1 MGRGVVPAPAIKGDS
16 ADGTPQVT
24 VLENGLRV
32 LCAPMASARSA
43 SVSVYVGAGS
53 QYERDELAG
62 VSHMVEHCVFKGSE
76 LHPTAADISTAI
88 EGVGG
93 YINAGTDR
101 ELTVYYAKVPGPDWE
116 TAVDVIV
123 DMVSRP
129 RFKREELEKE
139 RSVILE
145 ELAQVEDSPYQLV
158 AELLSEVLWRGTPL
172 GRDIAG
178 TPETV
183 QAIPYDDAVSYWHS
197 QYSPGN
203 ALVSVAGEIDAD
215 AVLARVSE
223 LTANWS
229 PADAVERRA
238 APLSVDGDRVS
249 VRIKETEQ
257 AQLSIGLP
265 TLTSRHAD
273 RHALGLLTAMLGDG
287 MSSRLFLRVREEL
300 GLVYDVHASLALL
313 RDSGVL
319 HVSMGVDP
327 ENVEQALQAT
337 LGELSRMRDGVSQEE
352 LQRSR
357 RLAAGRMLMG
367 MEDTRAVSAWNGS
380 QALLHDEIWSVDE
393 VNERYQAV
401 TAEDIERLANE
412 YLREDELRLAVV
424 GPSGEAER
432 FQELLRF

>member
-1 MGRGVVPAPAIKGDS
+1 MPPRTDGVPEISILD
-16 ADGTPQVT
+16 
-24 VLENGLRV
+24 NGLRV

-43 SVSVYVGAGS
+43 SVSLYVGAGS

-76 LHPTAADISTAI
+76 LHPSPADISTAI

-101 ELTVYYAKVPGPDWE
+101 ELTVYYAKVPGPDWK

-129 RFKREELEKE
+129 KFQREELEKE

-158 AELLSEVLWRGTPL
+158 AELLSEVMWRGTPL

-178 TPETV
+178 TPESV
-183 QAIPYDDAVSYWHS
+183 RSIPYEETVHYWRS

-203 ALVSVAGEIDAD
+203 ALVSVAGEVDPD
-215 AVLARVSE
+215 AVR
-223 LTANWS
+223 
-229 PADAVERRA
+229 
-238 APLSVDGDRVS
+238 DRVS
-249 VRIKETEQ
+249 WLTAPWSSTDADSRRDAPISDDGARVAVRIKETEQ
-257 AQLSIGLP
+257 AQISLGMP
-265 TLTSRHAD
+265 AVTSTHPD

-287 MSSRLFLRVREEL
+287 MSSRLFLKVREEL
-300 GLVYDVHASLALL
+300 GLVYDIHASLSLL
-313 RDSGVL
+313 RDTGVL
-319 HVSMGVDP
+319 QVSMGVDP
-327 ENVEQALQAT
+327 GNVEEALRAT
-337 LGELSRMRDGVSQEE
+337 LGELSRMREGVPEDE
-352 LQRSR
+352 LERAR

-380 QALLHDEIWSVDE
+380 QALLHGEVKSVEE
-393 VNERYQAV
+393 VNECYQAV
-401 TAEDIERLANE
+401 ATEDIERLANE
-412 YLREDELRLAVV
+412 YLCEDQLRLAVV

-432 FQELLRF
+432 FQEMLRF

>member
-1 MGRGVVPAPAIKGDS
+1 
-16 ADGTPQVT
+16 
-24 VLENGLRV
+24 
-32 LCAPMASARSA
+32 MASARSA
-43 SVSVYVGAGS
+43 SVSLYVAAGS

-62 VSHMVEHCVFKGSE
+62 ISHLVEHCVFKGSE
-76 LHPTAADISTAI
+76 LHPTAADISMAV

-116 TAVDVIV
+116 TAVDVVV

-129 RFKREELEKE
+129 KLLQEELEKE

-158 AELLSEVLWRGTPL
+158 AELLSEVLWRDTPL

-178 TPETV
+178 TPESVKT
-183 QAIPYDDAVSYWHS
+183 IPYDDTVAYWRS

-203 ALVSVAGEIDAD
+203 ALVSVAGEIDPD

-223 LTANWS
+223 LTASWLPS
-229 PADAVERRA
+229 EAAERRA
-238 APLSVDGDRVS
+238 APLCGNGERVAL
-249 VRIKETEQ
+249 RIKDTEQ
-257 AQLSIGLP
+257 AQISMALP
-265 TLTSRHAD
+265 AITSRHPD

-287 MSSRLFLRVREEL
+287 MSSRLFLKIREEL
-300 GLVYDVHASLALL
+300 GLVYDIQASLALL
-313 RDSGVL
+313 RDSGVMQ
-319 HVSMGVDP
+319 VSMGVDP
-327 ENVEQALQAT
+327 ENVEQALAAT
-337 LGELSRMRDGVSQEE
+337 MGELSRLRDGVSEEE
-352 LQRSR
+352 LQRAR

-380 QALLHDEIWSVDE
+380 QALLHEEVHSVDE

-401 TAEDIERLANE
+401 TAEDVERLANE

-424 GPSGEAER
+424 GPSGETER
-432 FQELLRF
+432 LQELLRFP

>member
-1 MGRGVVPAPAIKGDS
+1 MAAGS
-16 ADGTPQVT
+16 DGTPYTT
-24 VLENGLRV
+24 VLDNGLRV

-43 SVSVYVGAGS
+43 SVSLYVGAGS
-53 QYERDELAG
+53 QYEREELAG

-76 LHPTAADISTAI
+76 LHPSAADISMAV

-116 TAVDVIV
+116 TAVDVVV

-129 RFKREELEKE
+129 KFKREELEKE

-178 TPETV
+178 TPESV
-183 QAIPYDDAVSYWHS
+183 KSIPYEDAVTYWGA

-203 ALVSVAGEIDAD
+203 VLVSVAGEIDPD
-215 AVLARVSE
+215 AVLARVTE

-229 PADAVERRA
+229 PADAGDRLS
-238 APLSVDGDRVS
+238 APLCDGGERVA
-249 VRIKETEQ
+249 VRIKDTEQ
-257 AQLSIGLP
+257 AQISLALP
-265 TLTSRHAD
+265 AMTSRHPD

-287 MSSRLFLRVREEL
+287 MSSRLFLKVREEL
-300 GLVYDVHASLALL
+300 GLVYDIQASLALM
-313 RDSGVL
+313 RDSGVMQ
-319 HVSMGVDP
+319 VSMGVDP
-327 ENVEQALQAT
+327 ENVEQALAAT
-337 LGELSRMRDGVSQEE
+337 LDELSRLRSGVSEEE

-380 QALLHDEIWSVDE
+380 QALLHDEVHSVDV

-401 TAEDIERLANE
+401 TADDIERIANE
-412 YLREDELRLAVV
+412 YLLEDELRLAVV

-432 FQELLRF
+432 FRELLRF

>member
-1 MGRGVVPAPAIKGDS
+1 MAPPADAAPLS
-16 ADGTPQVT
+16 S
-24 VLENGLRV
+24 VLDNGLRV

-43 SVSVYVGAGS
+43 SVSMYVGAGS

-62 VSHMVEHCVFKGSE
+62 VSHLVEHCVFKGSE

-93 YINAGTDR
+93 YINAATDR
-101 ELTVYYAKVPGPDWE
+101 ELTAYYAKVPGADWK
-116 TAVDVIV
+116 TALDVIV

-129 RFKREELEKE
+129 RFQREELEKE

-158 AELLSEVLWRGTPL
+158 GELLAEVLWRGTPL

-178 TPETV
+178 TPDSV
-183 QAIPYDDAVSYWHS
+183 QAIPYDDTVSYWRT

-203 ALVSVAGEIDAD
+203 ALLSVAGEIDPD

-223 LTANWS
+223 LTASWQS
-229 PADAVERRA
+229 VEAGERLS
-238 APLSVDGDRVS
+238 APLSVDGERVA

-257 AQLSIGLP
+257 VQLSIALP
-265 TLTSRHAD
+265 ALTARHPD
-273 RHALGLLTAMLGDG
+273 RHALGLMTAMLGDG
-287 MSSRLFLRVREEL
+287 MSSRLFLKVREEL
-300 GLVYDVHASLALL
+300 GLVYDIHGSLALL

-319 HVSMGVDP
+319 QVSMGVDQ
-327 ENVEQALQAT
+327 ENVERALKAT
-337 LGELSRMRDGVSQEE
+337 LGELARLRDGVPEEE
-352 LQRSR
+352 LQRAR

-367 MEDTRAVSAWNGS
+367 MEDTRAVSAWNGA
-380 QALLHDEIWSVDE
+380 QMILHGDVSTVDE

-401 TAEDIERLANE
+401 TTEDIARLAHE

-432 FQELLRF
+432 FRELLRF

>member
-1 MGRGVVPAPAIKGDS
+1 MPPRTDGVPEISILD
-16 ADGTPQVT
+16 
-24 VLENGLRV
+24 NGLRV

-43 SVSVYVGAGS
+43 SVSLYVGAGS

-76 LHPTAADISTAI
+76 LHPSPADISTAI

-101 ELTVYYAKVPGPDWE
+101 ELTVYYAKVPGPDWK

-129 RFKREELEKE
+129 KFQREELEKE

-158 AELLSEVLWRGTPL
+158 AELLSEVMWRGTPL

-178 TPETV
+178 TPESV
-183 QAIPYDDAVSYWHS
+183 RSIPYEETVHYWRS

-203 ALVSVAGEIDAD
+203 ALVSVAGEVDPD
-215 AVLARVSE
+215 
-223 LTANWS
+223 
-229 PADAVERRA
+229 
-238 APLSVDGDRVS
+238 SVRDRVS
-249 VRIKETEQ
+249 WLTAPWSSTDADSRRDAPISDDGARVAVRIKETEQ
-257 AQLSIGLP
+257 AQISLGMP
-265 TLTSRHAD
+265 AVTSTHPD

-287 MSSRLFLRVREEL
+287 MSSRLFLKVREEL
-300 GLVYDVHASLALL
+300 GLVYDIHASLSLL
-313 RDSGVL
+313 RDTGVL
-319 HVSMGVDP
+319 QVSMGVDP
-327 ENVEQALQAT
+327 GNVEEALRAT
-337 LGELSRMRDGVSQEE
+337 LGELSRMREGVPEDE
-352 LQRSR
+352 LERAR

-380 QALLHDEIWSVDE
+380 QALLHGEVKSVEE
-393 VNERYQAV
+393 VNECYQAV
-401 TAEDIERLANE
+401 ATEDIERLANE
-412 YLREDELRLAVV
+412 YLCEDQLRLAVV

-432 FQELLRF
+432 FQEMLRF

>member
-1 MGRGVVPAPAIKGDS
+1 MAPAS
-16 ADGTPQVT
+16 DGTPQT
-24 VLENGLRV
+24 TILDNGLRV

-43 SVSVYVGAGS
+43 SVSLYVGAGS

-62 VSHMVEHCVFKGSE
+62 VSHFVEHCVFKGSE
-76 LHPTAADISTAI
+76 LHPSAADISTAI

-101 ELTVYYAKVPGPDWE
+101 ELTVYYAKVPGPDWA

-178 TPETV
+178 TPESV
-183 QAIPYDDAVSYWHS
+183 NAIPYEDTVSYWRS

-203 ALVSVAGEIDAD
+203 ALVSVAGEIDPD

-223 LTANWS
+223 LTASWS
-229 PADAVERRA
+229 PADADDRRA
-238 APLSVDGDRVS
+238 APLCVEGERVA

-257 AQLSIGLP
+257 AQISLGLP
-265 TLTSRHAD
+265 ALTSRHPD

-287 MSSRLFLRVREEL
+287 MSSRLFLKVREEL
-300 GLVYDVHASLALL
+300 GLVYDIHASLALL
-313 RDSGVL
+313 RDSGAL
-319 HVSMGVDP
+319 QVSMGVDP
-327 ENVEQALQAT
+327 ENVERALAAT
-337 LGELSRMRDGVSQEE
+337 LGELARLRDGVSEEE
-352 LQRSR
+352 LQRAR

-380 QALLHDEIWSVDE
+380 QLLLHEEVRSVDE

-401 TAEDIERLANE
+401 TTEDIERLANQ

-432 FQELLRF
+432 LQESLRF

>member
-1 MGRGVVPAPAIKGDS
+1 MAPADNG
-16 ADGTPQVT
+16 DGTPQIT
-24 VLENGLRV
+24 VLDNGLRV

-43 SVSVYVGAGS
+43 SVSLYVGAGS

-76 LHPTAADISTAI
+76 LHPSAADISTAI

-101 ELTVYYAKVPGPDWE
+101 ELTVYYAKVPGPDWA

-129 RFKREELEKE
+129 RFEREELEKE

-158 AELLSEVLWRGTPL
+158 AELLSEVMWRGTPL

-178 TPETV
+178 TPESV
-183 QAIPYDDAVSYWHS
+183 QSIPYEEAVSYWRS

-203 ALVSVAGEIDAD
+203 ALVSVAGEIDSD
-215 AVLARVSE
+215 AVLARISE

-229 PADAVERRA
+229 PAEADEPRD
-238 APLSVDGDRVS
+238 APLCGDGDRVS
-249 VRIKETEQ
+249 VRIKDTEQ
-257 AQLSIGLP
+257 AQISIGLP
-265 TLTSRHAD
+265 ALPSRHPD

-287 MSSRLFLRVREEL
+287 MSSRLFLKVREQL
-300 GLVYDVHASLALL
+300 GLAYDVHASLALL

-319 HVSMGVDP
+319 QVSMGVDP
-327 ENVEQALQAT
+327 ENVEEALRAT
-337 LGELSRMRDGVSQEE
+337 LGELSRMRGGVPEEE
-352 LQRSR
+352 LRRAR

-367 MEDTRAVSAWNGS
+367 MEDSRAVSAWNGG
-380 QALLHDEIWSVDE
+380 QALLHDEVKSVEE

-401 TAEDIERLANE
+401 TGEDIERLANE
-412 YLREDELRLAVV
+412 YLREDALRLAVV

-432 FQELLRF
+432 LQELLRF

>member
-1 MGRGVVPAPAIKGDS
+1 LD
-16 ADGTPQVT
+16 
-24 VLENGLRV
+24 NGLRV
-32 LCAPMASARSA
+32 LCAPMSSARSA
-43 SVSVYVGAGS
+43 SVSLYVGAGS

-62 VSHMVEHCVFKGSE
+62 VSHLVEHCVFKGSE
-76 LHPTAADISTAI
+76 LHPTAADISMAV

-101 ELTVYYAKVPGPDWE
+101 ELTVYYAKVPGPAWG

-129 RFKREELEKE
+129 KFKRGELEKE

-158 AELLSEVLWRGTPL
+158 GELMSEVLWRGTPL

-178 TPETV
+178 TPESV
-183 QAIPYDDAVSYWHS
+183 KAIPYDDTVAYWRT

-203 ALVSVAGEIDAD
+203 ALISVAGEIDPD
-215 AVLARVSE
+215 AVLSRVSE
-223 LTANWS
+223 LTSSWA
-229 PADAVERRA
+229 PAEAEDRQA
-238 APLSVDGDRVS
+238 APLSNDGARVA
-249 VRIKETEQ
+249 VRIKDTEQ
-257 AQLSIGLP
+257 AQISIGLP
-265 TLTSRHAD
+265 AMTSKHPD

-287 MSSRLFLRVREEL
+287 MSSRLFLKVREEL
-300 GLVYDVHASLALL
+300 GLVYDIHSSLALL
-313 RDSGVL
+313 RDSGAL

-327 ENVEQALQAT
+327 DNVEQALQAT
-337 LGELSRMRDGVSQEE
+337 LGELSRLRDGVSQEE

-380 QALLHDEIWSVDE
+380 QALLHDEVRSVDE
-393 VNERYQAV
+393 VNECYQAV

-412 YLREDELRLAVV
+412 YLRDDELRLAVV
-424 GPSGEAER
+424 GPSGDAER

>member
-1 MGRGVVPAPAIKGDS
+1 MAPAGNLS
-16 ADGTPQVT
+16 TDGAPQTT
-24 VLENGLRV
+24 VLDNGLRV

-43 SVSVYVGAGS
+43 SVSLYVGAGS
-53 QYERDELAG
+53 QYEPDELAG
-62 VSHMVEHCVFKGSE
+62 VSHLVEHCVFKGSE
-76 LHPTAADISTAI
+76 LHPSAADISMAV

-101 ELTVYYAKVPGPDWE
+101 ELTVYYAKVPGPDWQ

-129 RFKREELEKE
+129 KLKREELEKE

-178 TPETV
+178 TPESV
-183 QAIPYDDAVSYWHS
+183 KSIPYEDTVTYWRS

-203 ALVSVAGEIDAD
+203 ALVSVAGEIDPE

-223 LTANWS
+223 LTRDWS
-229 PADAVERRA
+229 PADADERRA
-238 APLSVDGDRVS
+238 APLCRDGERVAI
-249 VRIKETEQ
+249 RIKDTEQ
-257 AQLSIGLP
+257 AQISIGLP
-265 TLTSRHAD
+265 AMSSTHPD

-287 MSSRLFLRVREEL
+287 MSSRLFLKIREEL
-300 GLVYDVHASLALL
+300 GLVYDIQASLALL
-313 RDSGVL
+313 RDSGVMQ
-319 HVSMGVDP
+319 VSMGVDP
-327 ENVEQALQAT
+327 ENVEQALAAT
-337 LGELSRMRDGVSQEE
+337 MGELSRLRDGVSEEE
-352 LQRSR
+352 LERSR

-367 MEDTRAVSAWNGS
+367 MEDTRAVSAWNGG
-380 QALLHDEIWSVDE
+380 QALLHDEVHSVDE

-401 TAEDIERLANE
+401 TAEDIERLANQ
-412 YLREDELRLAVV
+412 YLLEDELRLAVV
-424 GPSGEAER
+424 GPSGEVER
-432 FQELLRF
+432 LRELLRF

>member
-1 MGRGVVPAPAIKGDS
+1 MAPA
-16 ADGTPQVT
+16 ADGAPQT
-24 VLENGLRV
+24 TMLDNGLRV

-53 QYERDELAG
+53 QYEPDELAG
-62 VSHMVEHCVFKGSE
+62 VSHLVEHCVFKGSE
-76 LHPTAADISTAI
+76 LHPSAADISTAV

-129 RFKREELEKE
+129 KLQRDELEKE
-139 RSVILE
+139 RLVILE

-158 AELLSEVLWRGTPL
+158 AELLSEILWRGTPL

-178 TPETV
+178 TPESV
-183 QAIPYDDAVSYWHS
+183 KSIPYEDTVTYWNS

-203 ALVSVAGEIDAD
+203 ALVSVAGEIDPD
-215 AVLARVSE
+215 AVLSRVSE
-223 LTANWS
+223 LTAGWS
-229 PADAVERRA
+229 PSEADDRRP
-238 APLSVDGDRVS
+238 APLSDDGERVAI
-249 VRIKETEQ
+249 RIKDTEQ
-257 AQLSIGLP
+257 AQISIGLP
-265 TLTSRHAD
+265 AMSSTHPD

-287 MSSRLFLRVREEL
+287 MSSRLFLKIREEL
-300 GLVYDVHASLALL
+300 GLVYDIQASLALL
-313 RDSGVL
+313 RDSGVMQ
-319 HVSMGVDP
+319 VSMGVDP
-327 ENVEQALQAT
+327 ENVEQALAAT
-337 LGELSRMRDGVSQEE
+337 MGELSRLRDGVSEEE

-380 QALLHDEIWSVDE
+380 QALLHDEVHSVDE
-393 VNERYQAV
+393 VNARYQAV
-401 TAEDIERLANE
+401 TAEDVERLANQ

-432 FQELLRF
+432 LRELLRF

>member
-1 MGRGVVPAPAIKGDS
+1 MAPP
-16 ADGTPQVT
+16 ADGVPHISI
-24 VLENGLRV
+24 LDNGLRV

-43 SVSVYVGAGS
+43 SVSLYVGAGS
-53 QYERDELAG
+53 QYELDELAG

-76 LHPTAADISTAI
+76 LHPSAADISTAI

-101 ELTVYYAKVPGPDWE
+101 ELTVYYAKVPGPDWD

-129 RFKREELEKE
+129 RFQREELEKE

-158 AELLSEVLWRGTPL
+158 AELLSEVMWRGTPL

-178 TPETV
+178 TPESV
-183 QAIPYDDAVSYWHS
+183 NAIPYEDAVSYWRS

-203 ALVSVAGEIDAD
+203 ALVSVAGDIDPD
-215 AVLARVSE
+215 AVLARVTE
-223 LTANWS
+223 LTATWS
-229 PADAVERRA
+229 PADAAERRV
-238 APLSVDGDRVS
+238 APLSSSAERVA

-257 AQLSIGLP
+257 AQISIGLP
-265 TLTSRHAD
+265 ALTSTHTD

-287 MSSRLFLRVREEL
+287 MSSRLFLKVREEL
-300 GLVYDVHASLALL
+300 GLVYDVHASLALM

-319 HVSMGVDP
+319 QVSMGVDP
-327 ENVEQALQAT
+327 ENVEEALRAT
-337 LGELSRMRDGVSQEE
+337 LGELARMRDGVPEEE
-352 LQRSR
+352 LERAR

-380 QALLHDEIWSVDE
+380 QALLHGEVKSVEE

-401 TAEDIERLANE
+401 TAEDIERLAHE
-412 YLREDELRLAVV
+412 YLCEDELRLAVV

-432 FQELLRF
+432 LAEMLRF

>member
-1 MGRGVVPAPAIKGDS
+1 MGAASYD
-16 ADGTPQVT
+16 TPRIT
-24 VLENGLRV
+24 VLDNGLRV

-43 SVSVYVGAGS
+43 SVSLYVGAGS

-62 VSHMVEHCVFKGSE
+62 VSHMVEHCLFKGSQ
-76 LHPTAADISTAI
+76 LHPTAADISMAV
-88 EGVGG
+88 EGAGG

-101 ELTVYYAKVPGPDWE
+101 ELTVYYAKVPGPDWA

-139 RSVILE
+139 RLVILE

-178 TPETV
+178 TPESV
-183 QAIPYDDAVSYWHS
+183 QAIPHEDAVAYWRS

-203 ALVSVAGEIDAD
+203 ALVSVAGEIDPD
-215 AVLARVSE
+215 EVLARVSE
-223 LTANWS
+223 LTSDWQPSEA
-229 PADAVERRA
+229 AERLP
-238 APLSVDGDRVS
+238 APLCGDGERVA

-257 AQLSIGLP
+257 AQISLALP
-265 TLTSRHAD
+265 ALTSRHPE
-273 RHALGLLTAMLGDG
+273 RYALGLLTAMLGDG
-287 MSSRLFLRVREEL
+287 MSSRLFLKVREEL
-300 GLVYDVHASLALL
+300 GLVYDIQAALSLM
-313 RDSGVL
+313 RDSGAL
-319 HVSMGVDP
+319 QVSMGVDP
-327 ENVEQALQAT
+327 ENVEQALEAA
-337 LGELSRMRDGVSQEE
+337 LGELSRMREGVSAEE
-352 LQRSR
+352 LRRAQ

-367 MEDTRAVSAWNGS
+367 MEDTRAVSAWNGG
-380 QALLHDEIWSVDE
+380 QMLLHDEIRSVDE
-393 VNERYQAV
+393 VNERYQSV
-401 TAEDIERLANE
+401 TTEDIERLAHE

-432 FQELLRF
+432 FGELLRF

>member
-1 MGRGVVPAPAIKGDS
+1 MAPRADDVPQI
-16 ADGTPQVT
+16 T
-24 VLENGLRV
+24 VLDNGLRV
-32 LCAPMASARSA
+32 LCAPMSSARSA
-43 SVSVYVGAGS
+43 SVSLYVGAGS

-62 VSHMVEHCVFKGSE
+62 VSHLVEHCVFKGSE
-76 LHPTAADISTAI
+76 LHPSAADISTAI

-101 ELTVYYAKVPGPDWE
+101 ELTVYYAKVPGPDWQ

-129 RFKREELEKE
+129 KFKREELEKE

-158 AELLSEVLWRGTPL
+158 AELLSEVMWRGTPL

-178 TPETV
+178 TPESVTS
-183 QAIPYDDAVSYWHS
+183 IPYDDTVDYWRS

-203 ALVSVAGEIDAD
+203 ALVSVAGEIDPE
-215 AVLARVSE
+215 AVLARVAS
-223 LTANWS
+223 LTAGWS
-229 PADAVERRA
+229 PAEADSRRE
-238 APLSVDGDRVS
+238 APLADDAARVA
-249 VRIKETEQ
+249 VRLKETEQ
-257 AQLSIGLP
+257 AQISIGLP
-265 TLTSRHAD
+265 ALTSTHPD

-287 MSSRLFLRVREEL
+287 MSSRLFLKVREEL
-300 GLVYDVHASLALL
+300 GLVYDIHSSLSLL

-319 HVSMGVDP
+319 QVSMGVDP
-327 ENVEQALQAT
+327 ENVEEALRAT
-337 LGELSRMRDGVSQEE
+337 LGELSRMRDGVPEDE
-352 LQRSR
+352 IQRAR

-380 QALLHDEIWSVDE
+380 QALLHGEVRSVDE

-401 TAEDIERLANE
+401 TAEDIARLANE
-412 YLREDELRLAVV
+412 YLCEDELRLAVV
-424 GPSGEAER
+424 GPSGDVDR
-432 FQELLRF
+432 LQELLRF

>member
-1 MGRGVVPAPAIKGDS
+1 MAPP
-16 ADGTPQVT
+16 ADGVPHNSI
-24 VLENGLRV
+24 LDNGLRV

-43 SVSVYVGAGS
+43 SVSLYVGAGS

-76 LHPTAADISTAI
+76 LHPSAADISTAI

-101 ELTVYYAKVPGPDWE
+101 ELTVYYAKVPGPDWD

-129 RFKREELEKE
+129 RFQREELEKE

-158 AELLSEVLWRGTPL
+158 AELLSEVMWRGTPL

-178 TPETV
+178 TPESV
-183 QAIPYDDAVSYWHS
+183 NAIPYEDAVSYWRS

-203 ALVSVAGEIDAD
+203 ALVSVAGDIDPD
-215 AVLARVSE
+215 AVLARVTE
-223 LTANWS
+223 LTATWS
-229 PADAVERRA
+229 PADAAERRV
-238 APLSVDGDRVS
+238 APLSSSAERVA

-257 AQLSIGLP
+257 AQISIGLP
-265 TLTSRHAD
+265 ALTSTHTD

-287 MSSRLFLRVREEL
+287 MSSRLFLKVREEL
-300 GLVYDVHASLALL
+300 GLVYDVHASLALM

-319 HVSMGVDP
+319 QVSMGVDP
-327 ENVEQALQAT
+327 ENVEEALRAT
-337 LGELSRMRDGVSQEE
+337 LGELARMRDGVPEEE
-352 LQRSR
+352 LERAR
-357 RLAAGRMLMG
+357 RRAAGRMLMG

-380 QALLHDEIWSVDE
+380 QALLHGEVKSVDE

-401 TAEDIERLANE
+401 AAEDIERLAHE
-412 YLREDELRLAVV
+412 YLCEDELRLAVV

-432 FQELLRF
+432 LAEMLRF

>member
-1 MGRGVVPAPAIKGDS
+1 
-16 ADGTPQVT
+16 
-24 VLENGLRV
+24 
-32 LCAPMASARSA
+32 MASARSA
-43 SVSVYVGAGS
+43 SVSLYVGAGS
-53 QYERDELAG
+53 QYEPDELAG
-62 VSHMVEHCVFKGSE
+62 VSHLVEHCVFKGSE
-76 LHPTAADISTAI
+76 LYPSAADISTAI

-129 RFKREELEKE
+129 KFQREELEKE

-145 ELAQVEDSPYQLV
+145 ELAQIEDSPYQLV
-158 AELLSEVLWRGTPL
+158 AELLSEVMWRGTPL

-178 TPETV
+178 TPESV
-183 QAIPYDDAVSYWHS
+183 QAIPYEDTVSYWHS

-203 ALVSVAGEIDAD
+203 ALVSVAGEIDPD
-215 AVLARVSE
+215 TVLARVSG
-223 LTANWS
+223 LTASWS
-229 PADAVERRA
+229 PAGAEDRLA
-238 APLSVDGDRVS
+238 APLHVDGERVA

-257 AQLSIGLP
+257 AQINIGLP
-265 TLTSRHAD
+265 ALTSGHPD
-273 RHALGLLTAMLGDG
+273 RHGLGLLAAMLGDG
-287 MSSRLFLRVREEL
+287 MSSRLFLKVREEL
-300 GLVYDVHASLALL
+300 GLVYDIHTSLALL

-319 HVSMGVDP
+319 QVSMGVDP
-327 ENVEQALQAT
+327 ENVEEALGAT
-337 LGELSRMRDGVSQEE
+337 LGELSRMRDGVSEEE
-352 LQRSR
+352 LERAR

-380 QALLHDEIWSVDE
+380 QALLHGEVRSVDE
-393 VNERYQAV
+393 VNECYQAV
-401 TAEDIERLANE
+401 TAEDVARLANE

-432 FQELLRF
+432 FGELLRF

>member
-1 MGRGVVPAPAIKGDS
+1 MS
-16 ADGTPQVT
+16 AAAAGTPEVT
-24 VLENGLRV
+24 ILDNGLRV
-32 LCAPMASARSA
+32 LCAPMASARSV
-43 SVSVYVGAGS
+43 SVSLYVGAGS

-76 LHPTAADISTAI
+76 LFPSAADLSMAV

-101 ELTVYYAKVPGPDWE
+101 ELTVYYAKVPGPDWQ
-116 TAVDVIV
+116 TALDVVV

-129 RFKREELEKE
+129 KLKQEELEKE

-145 ELAQVEDSPYQLV
+145 ELAQIEDSPYQLV

-178 TPETV
+178 TPESV
-183 QAIPYDDAVSYWHS
+183 QAIPYHDAVAYWRA

-203 ALVSVAGEIDAD
+203 ALVSVAGEIDPED
-215 AVLARVSE
+215 VVMRVSE
-223 LTANWS
+223 LTASWS
-229 PADAVERRA
+229 PAYADERQD
-238 APLSVDGDRVS
+238 APLNGEGERIS
-249 VRIKETEQ
+249 VRIKDTEQ
-257 AQLSIGLP
+257 AQISIGLP
-265 TLTSRHAD
+265 ALTSQHPD
-273 RHALGLLTAMLGDG
+273 RHALGLMTAMLGDG
-287 MSSRLFLRVREEL
+287 MSSRLFLKVREEL
-300 GLVYDVHASLALL
+300 GLVYDIQASLALL
-313 RDSGVL
+313 RDSGAL

-337 LGELSRMRDGVSQEE
+337 LGELSRMRGGVSEEE
-352 LQRSR
+352 LQRAR

-367 MEDTRAVSAWNGS
+367 MEDTRAVSSWNGS
-380 QALLHDEIWSVDE
+380 QALLHGEVHSVDE

-401 TAEDIERLANE
+401 TAEDVERLANQ

-424 GPSGEAER
+424 GPTGDAER
-432 FQELLRF
+432 YRELLRF

>member
-1 MGRGVVPAPAIKGDS
+1 MAPA
-16 ADGTPQVT
+16 ADGAPRTT
-24 VLENGLRV
+24 VLDNGLRV

-43 SVSVYVGAGS
+43 SVSLYVGAGS

-62 VSHMVEHCVFKGSE
+62 VSHLVEHCVFKGSE
-76 LHPTAADISTAI
+76 LHPSAADISMAV

-101 ELTVYYAKVPGPDWE
+101 ELTVYYAKVPGPDWG

-129 RFKREELEKE
+129 KFKREELEKE

-158 AELLSEVLWRGTPL
+158 AELLSEVMWRGTPL

-178 TPETV
+178 TPESV
-183 QAIPYDDAVSYWHS
+183 NAIPYEETVSYWQA
-197 QYSPGN
+197 QYSPCN

-215 AVLARVSE
+215 AVLTRVSG
-223 LTANWS
+223 LTSNWS
-229 PADAVERRA
+229 AAEAEPRRA
-238 APLSVDGDRVS
+238 APLCSDGERVA

-257 AQLSIGLP
+257 AQISIGLP
-265 TLTSRHAD
+265 AMTSRHPD
-273 RHALGLLTAMLGDG
+273 RHALGLMTAMLGDG
-287 MSSRLFLRVREEL
+287 MSSRLFLKVREEL
-300 GLVYDVHASLALL
+300 GLVYDIHSSLALL
-313 RDSGVL
+313 LDSGVL
-319 HVSMGVDP
+319 QVSMGVDP
-327 ENVEQALQAT
+327 ENVEEALRAT
-337 LGELSRMRDGVSQEE
+337 LGELSRMRDGVPEAE
-352 LQRSR
+352 LERAR

-380 QALLHDEIWSVDE
+380 QALLHEEVWSVDE
-393 VNERYQAV
+393 VNARYQAV
-401 TAEDIERLANE
+401 TREDIERLANE

-432 FQELLRF
+432 FEELLRY

>member
-1 MGRGVVPAPAIKGDS
+1 MAVPAAGAPEI
-16 ADGTPQVT
+16 T
-24 VLENGLRV
+24 VLDNGLRV

-43 SVSVYVGAGS
+43 SVSLYVGAGS

-129 RFKREELEKE
+129 RFKQEELEKE

-158 AELLSEVLWRGTPL
+158 AELMSEVLWRGTPL

-178 TPETV
+178 TPESV
-183 QAIPYDDAVSYWHS
+183 QSIPYEDAVAYWRA

-203 ALVSVAGEIDAD
+203 ALVSVAGEIDPD
-215 AVLARVSE
+215 DVLARVSQ
-223 LTANWS
+223 LTEQWS
-229 PADAVERRA
+229 PAQADERLP
-238 APLSVDGDRVS
+238 APLNSGEKRIG
-249 VRIKETEQ
+249 VRIKDTEQ
-257 AQLSIGLP
+257 AQISIGLP
-265 TLTSRHAD
+265 ALTSRHPD

-287 MSSRLFLRVREEL
+287 MSSRLFLKVREEL
-300 GLVYDVHASLALL
+300 GLVYDIQASLALL

-319 HVSMGVDP
+319 QVSMGVDP

-337 LGELSRMRDGVSQEE
+337 LGELARLRDGVPEEE
-352 LQRSR
+352 LERSR

-367 MEDTRAVSAWNGS
+367 MEDTRAVSAWNGG
-380 QALLHDEIWSVDE
+380 QALLHDEVRSVDE

-401 TAEDIERLANE
+401 TTEDIERLANE

-424 GPSGEAER
+424 GPTGEAER
-432 FQELLRF
+432 FRELLRF